1 MGSTVFKI
9 AGRRSNGSGGFDSHP
24 LPKSLA
30 MMRPA
35 FVYLLRCADGSIYTG
50 WAFDVAQRLLTHQLG
65 RGARYTRTR
74 RPLKL
79 LYSEELPSRREA
91 MLREIALKRWT
102 RARKLALVKKK
113 LSTKRTKNAQGKK
126 KRIKR
131 NVDSAE

>member
-1 MGSTVFKI
+1 MI
-9 AGRRSNGSGGFDSHP
+9 
-24 LPKSLA
+24 
-30 MMRPA
+30 RPA

-50 WAFDVAQRLLTHQLG
+50 WAFDVAQRLLAHQLG

-102 RARKLALVKKK
+102 RARKLALAKDAKKK
-113 LSTKRTKNAQGKK
+113 QSAKSTRGRVGATPAVARERTRKGAKISAQRAVK
-126 KRIKR
+126 
-131 NVDSAE
+131 E